1 MFTLPQTIRFQHCD
15 PAGIVFYPRYFEML
29 NLTVE
34 HFFEDRLEASF
45 NHLHRQERLGVPTV
59 RIDTEFRAVSRLE
72 DVIDF
77 NLRLIRLG
85 RGSATLTVE
94 GRCVAETRLSAQIVL
109 VAIDMETCKAR
120 QWPDGL
126 RAKLQEQIEA

>member
-34 HFFEDRLEASF
+34 CFFEERLGASF
-45 NHLHRQERLGVPTV
+45 SQLHVQERLAVPTV
-59 RIDTEFRAVSRLE
+59 RIDTEFRAMSRLE
-72 DVIDF
+72 DVVDF
-77 NLRLIRLG
+77 DLRLTRLG
-85 RGSATLTVE
+85 RSSATFTVE
-94 GRCVAETRLSAQIVL
+94 GRCLAETRLSAEIVL
-109 VAIDMETCKAR
+109 VAINMETRKAR

-126 RAKLQEQIEA
+126 RAKLQEQLEV